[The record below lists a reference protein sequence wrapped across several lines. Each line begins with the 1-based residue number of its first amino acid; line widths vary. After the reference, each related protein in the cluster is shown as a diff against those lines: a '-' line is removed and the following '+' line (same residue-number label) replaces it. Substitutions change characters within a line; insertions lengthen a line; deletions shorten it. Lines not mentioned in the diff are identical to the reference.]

1 MRDLIA
7 PHGDLPRGK
16 NPEQMA
22 KADPRQ
28 RAWVEVNPAAVEANC
43 RSLRRHLCESCALM
57 AG

>member
-22 KADPRQ
+22 KPIHVSAPGWKLTPQ
-28 RAWVEVNPAAVEANC
+28 LWKPIAAAFEDTFAKVVP
-43 RSLRRHLCESCALM
+43 
-57 AG
+57 